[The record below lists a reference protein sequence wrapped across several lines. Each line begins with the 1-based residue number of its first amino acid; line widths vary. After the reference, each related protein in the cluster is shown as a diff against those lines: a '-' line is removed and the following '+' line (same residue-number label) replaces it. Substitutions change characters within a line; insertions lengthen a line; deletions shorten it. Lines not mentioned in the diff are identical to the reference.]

1 MINGKFIENLVDEF
15 LNGKE
20 LFLVSV
26 KVSKN
31 NIITVTIDS
40 DNKVTVESCIEVSK
54 FIEKHLD
61 RDKEDFELTVS
72 SFGLGDF
79 FTLGRQYKKNI
90 GENVEV
96 VLKDGTKENGILSAF
111 DGQNLTIA
119 KKTDTSINL
128 DINEVDK
135 TRIVSNF

>member
-61 RDKEDFELTVS
+61 RDKEDFELTVT

-135 TRIVSNF
+135 TRIVFNF